1 MEKYVKLKHVKE
13 LMNLIYKRDSY
24 YDWLDEYEKYD
35 KKVNNTIQWLE
46 RNAKTK
52 IELEESLVYIV
63 KVSDEKYQHE
73 FNTLEE
79 VNTYLINRGFRYI
92 TTEDKVHYWRF
103 GDDILAVCNKED

>member
-1 MEKYVKLKHVKE
+1 M
-13 LMNLIYKRDSY
+13 
-24 YDWLDEYEKYD
+24 
-35 KKVNNTIQWLE
+35 
-46 RNAKTK
+46 
-52 IELEESLVYIV
+52 YIV

-92 TTEDKVHYWRF
+92 TTEDKVHCWKF